1 MLIQSGSATQML
13 IDALATTL
21 GSCRLH
27 VAGHSWSEAKTNH
40 RGVLACATPI
50 MKPLIALLTAV
61 VISVS
66 IARAGEVKVKVTI
79 TTGPEDEETT
89 IFTPNTPTIYA
100 MFKTK
105 GISSG
110 DKVRGVLMADDV
122 GDAAPAHTKV
132 LEKTLPLDEDTTD
145 GDFNFSKPDKGW
157 PPENITSEFM

>member
-1 MLIQSGSATQML
+1 
-13 IDALATTL
+13 
-21 GSCRLH
+21 
-27 VAGHSWSEAKTNH
+27 
-40 RGVLACATPI
+40 

-61 VISVS
+61 VISIS

-89 IFTPNTPTIYA
+89 TFTPNTPTIYA

-132 LEKTLPLDEDTTD
+132 LEKTLTLDEDTTD

-157 PPENITSEFM
+157 PPGKYHIEIYVNDELATTAKFTIKAGKSKKLDEESKDDESAND